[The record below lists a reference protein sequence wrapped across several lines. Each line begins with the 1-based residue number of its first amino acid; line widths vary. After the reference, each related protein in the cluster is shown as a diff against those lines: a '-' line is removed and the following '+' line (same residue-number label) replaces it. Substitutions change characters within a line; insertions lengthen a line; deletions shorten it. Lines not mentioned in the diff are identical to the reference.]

1 MTSTTNYLFSTALLL
16 YKSLGERDTF
26 SSKSQARTVG
36 ARSNAGDA
44 ALGVAGVLGHA
55 LDLREPVG
63 VADDGRTHRVFDVEV
78 LEVLL
83 DVGRRLAKRGTLLGA
98 LRLAVEP
105 DVLGEP

>member
-1 MTSTTNYLFSTALLL
+1 MASTTNYLFSTALLL
-16 YKSLGERDTF
+16 YSPWERDTF

-36 ARSNAGDA
+36 ARSDAGDA

-63 VADDGRTHRVFDVEV
+63 VADDGRAHRVLDVEV